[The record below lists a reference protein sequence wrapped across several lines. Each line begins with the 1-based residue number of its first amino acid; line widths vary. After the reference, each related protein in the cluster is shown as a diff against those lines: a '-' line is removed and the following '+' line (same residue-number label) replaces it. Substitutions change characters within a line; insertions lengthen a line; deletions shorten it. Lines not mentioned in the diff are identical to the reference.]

1 MTRKELVQQRAKV
14 RLDNLKKQKDEVKHA
29 LKDGLINLVT
39 GLGTNRSKRS
49 YHQWQLT
56 NLSNFIEFEA
66 AYTESW
72 LVRQVVDT
80 IPADATREWRE
91 LNCIDADTIRRE
103 EDRLQLPQKFKEA
116 FSWARLYGGA
126 GIVMIT
132 DQPLDQPLNIDKI
145 KKGSL
150 KRLMV
155 LDRWELQ
162 PGDVPQ
168 LDLLSE
174 EFLSPSFYRLGSLAK
189 DPTKDSLESNGLAI
203 IHQSHVVRLLG
214 EPLPLRLSRVM
225 QGWGDSS
232 IRTVLQTIQDL
243 EASIGGVAESLQE
256 FNLDVIT
263 REDLMNDLETDQ
275 EDNVLKRFELYGLQ
289 KSIQKISLLD
299 STEQLQR
306 HSLTYTGVADMIIML
321 MRMVSGASRTP
332 MTKLFGESPN
342 GLNASGEGDLN
353 NYYDYVRGL
362 QATRLEPALAKLDK
376 VLVRSALGHNV
387 DDFNYEWRSLKKPSP
402 REEADAKRVNAD
414 ADMQYLDSGIIKAS
428 QIMRNLQTKGT
439 YAFDEEDIQEVE
451 RLENEIGVDNLALDG
466 LLMGHDEAGM
476 SSQQSLGVSSDS
488 DSDSD
493 SDTQGAP
500 RGSTKT
506 TLTPETILSQKGEQI
521 AKPRA
526 TTGRTT
532 QSSFSRRD
540 YYEQGSISPDRR
552 RKLGA
557 RYDRDERAREDD
569 RSRFRTRWYEERRR

>member
-1 MTRKELVQQRAKV
+1 MSDKIPVAKKNTNIMR
-14 RLDNLKKQKDEVKHA
+14 RLT
-29 LKDGLINLVT
+29 DGLVNLVT
-39 GLGTNRSKRS
+39 GLGTARSKRS
-49 YHQWQLT
+49 YHQWQTTDLL
-56 NLSNFIEFEA
+56 NYAKFES
-66 AYTESW
+66 AYAESW

-91 LNCIDADTIRRE
+91 LNCVKADDIRKE
-103 EDRLQLPQKFKEA
+103 EDRLQLPQKIKEA

-132 DQPLDQPLNIDKI
+132 DQPLDQPLDISKI

-162 PGDVPQ
+162 AGDVPQ
-168 LDLLSE
+168 LDILSE
-174 EFLSPSFYRLGSLAK
+174 EFLAPSFYRLGSLAR
-189 DPTKDSLESNGLAI
+189 DPSQPDGNNGLAI
-203 IHQSHVVRLLG
+203 VHSSHVVRIIG

-232 IRTVLQTIQDL
+232 IRPVLQTIEDL

-263 REDLMNDLETDQ
+263 RDDLMNDLETDQ
-275 EDNVLKRFELYGLQ
+275 EDAILKRFELYGMQ

-342 GLNASGEGDLN
+342 GLNASGEGDLT

-362 QATRLEPALAKLDK
+362 QSSRLDPALAKIDQ
-376 VLVRSALGHNV
+376 VLIRSAVGSEV

-414 ADMQYLDSGIIKAS
+414 ADAQYLDMGIVTPS
-428 QIMRNLQTKGT
+428 QVMRNLQTKGT
-439 YAFDEEDIQEVE
+439 YAFDEEKIKEVE
-451 RLENEIGVDNLALDG
+451 DLENEIGVENLALDA
-466 LLMGHDEAGM
+466 L
-476 SSQQSLGVSSDS
+476 SLGSNETGPSG
-488 DSDSD
+488 
-493 SDTQGAP
+493 DTGDYVGITENTPSYKEGNITPAPKDKTTKTKVVQEQKGSRVVRPTTGAGKTTAKSFQ
-500 RGSTKT
+500 RREYYNQGST
-506 TLTPETILSQKGEQI
+506 GV
-521 AKPRA
+521 
-526 TTGRTT
+526 
-532 QSSFSRRD
+532 
-540 YYEQGSISPDRR
+540 DRR
-552 RKLGA
+552 RKVGA
-557 RYDRDERAREDD
+557 DKDRRDRLKEDN
-569 RSRFRTRWYEERRR
+569 RSRFRTRWYEDR